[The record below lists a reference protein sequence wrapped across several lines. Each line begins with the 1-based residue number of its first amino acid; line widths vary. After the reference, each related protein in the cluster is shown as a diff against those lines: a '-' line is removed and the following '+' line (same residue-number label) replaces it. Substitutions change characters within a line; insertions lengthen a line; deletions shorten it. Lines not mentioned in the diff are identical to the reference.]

1 MKAIVLLSVF
11 ICGFYAITAQQSST
25 QSVPASSSAIPAPP
39 NRTEG
44 SNGAWVRVLGRSGRI
59 IIGRNADPDTDSNGI
74 VLGFESLTEVDA
86 QGNAIMISD
95 HYLTN
100 FGRTD
105 FRFGSTREY
114 MFQGLNTRHF
124 DFAARVQ
131 MTYDA
136 MLLIKVYIF
145 RDSGNV
151 TMDNETIPVGRGDI
165 KFSVDIQNWRFC
177 GAAGVRAC
185 VSGSQNLIGDGLDLV
200 MSIRG
205 QRSEGPRERN
215 EDERRARRI
224 RGGRDFDL
232 GGRNS
237 IVLSTKVSSLI
248 MHCVFRGQHWITAK
262 TPQVLS
268 LFYIYFVASLRNS
281 FPTNRWMFVSSA
293 C

>member
-1 MKAIVLLSVF
+1 MMKAIILLSVF
-11 ICGFYAITAQQSST
+11 ICEFYAISAQQSST

-59 IIGRNADPDTDSNGI
+59 IIGRNEDPDTDSNGI

-95 HYLTN
+95 HYLSN
-100 FGRTD
+100 FRRTD
-105 FRFGSTREY
+105 FSFGSTREY

-124 DFAARVQ
+124 DFSARVQ
-131 MTYDA
+131 MTYNTR
-136 MLLIKVYIF
+136 LTVKVYIF

-165 KFSVDIQNWRFC
+165 KFSVDIENWRFC
-177 GAAGVRAC
+177 GDAGLRPC
-185 VSGSQNLIGDGLDLV
+185 SQNAIGEGLDLV

-205 QRSEGPRERN
+205 QRAEGPRERN

-248 MHCVFRGQHWITAK
+248 LHCDF
-262 TPQVLS
+262 
-268 LFYIYFVASLRNS
+268 
-281 FPTNRWMFVSSA
+281 
-293 C
+293 